1 MPLSALCQTLSDKA
15 CQEILLIQ
23 KVMENSM
30 SVEKK
35 NGCYV
40 FKTVF
45 AHWYLEGAADKQWQ
59 VVGHLPIRYMDNL
72 MHSIPFEGYDNRPVN
87 SVTFEFSSDNITI
100 KIYDRIQLNC
110 EFDKTGT
117 EKAPNDPFVEYL
129 GCTSGKSEIINGIIL
144 FDDGPNIETQVL
156 YSCSHS
162 KLHLKMGVPGSRL
175 VAGRVRRA
183 RAIFHFAPW
192 RFVHQQTVTYDLNK
206 IAKSLGVS
214 KKQLA
219 YSMIEK
225 GIKGIVTNKEGIYTD
240 IKDRD
245 LRYFKYCLWNIF
257 GDNRDLNKSFQSSL
271 PKVKAMDKE
280 QILIKADTY
289 FGKAKNLIK
298 NGNRGQA
305 IEMLDTVSIYYK
317 EALAW
322 CTNDAEKREVMEKYL
337 SSLRTQTFN
346 AYRLMK
352 AQGKYQEVFERNY
365 EYFNNY
371 YREDAKLY
379 WIVVENGLGIVAL
392 DIKDFD
398 DAILHL
404 TNVINEME
412 ENHDRNHAIE
422 VMLLLCKAYIGAN
435 RTKEAREL
443 VDIILEEQPQN
454 NEVLEYKKILDKK

>member
-23 KVMENSM
+23 KVMENNM

-35 NGCYV
+35 NGCYI

-59 VVGHLPIRYMDNL
+59 VVGHLPTRYMADDL
-72 MHSIPFEGYDNRPVN
+72 MYSIPFEGYDHRPIN
-87 SVTFEFSSDNITI
+87 SVTFEFSSNNIKI
-100 KIYDRIQLNC
+100 KIYDRLQLNC
-110 EFDKTGT
+110 DFDKNGT

-129 GCTSGKSEIINGIIL
+129 RCKSGKSETINGMIL
-144 FDDGPNIETQVL
+144 FDDGPNIETQAL
-156 YSCSHS
+156 YTCSHS
-162 KLHLKMGVPGSRL
+162 KRHLKMGVPGSKIVR
-175 VAGRVRRA
+175 GRVRRA
-183 RAIFHFAPW
+183 RAIDFYAPW
-192 RFVHQQTVTYDLNK
+192 QFVHQQTVTYDLNK
-206 IAKSLGVS
+206 IAKSMGVS

-245 LRYFKYCLWNIF
+245 LRYFIYCLWNLF
-257 GDNRDLNKSFQSSL
+257 GDKSDLNKSFQQT
-271 PKVKAMDKE
+271 PPIAEAMNKE
-280 QILIKADTY
+280 QILNRANTY
-289 FGKAKNLIK
+289 FEKAKNLIK

-322 CTNDAEKREVMEKYL
+322 CTNSEEKLEVMEKYL

-352 AQGKYQEVFERNY
+352 TQGKYQEVFERNY

-371 YREDAKLY
+371 YREDAKAY
-379 WIVVENGLGIVAL
+379 WIAVENGLGLVAL
-392 DIKDFD
+392 EIKDFD

-404 TNVINEME
+404 TNVVNEME
-412 ENHDRNHAIE
+412 GHPDKNLTIKE
-422 VMLLLCKAYIGAN
+422 MLWLCKAYIGAN
-435 RTKEAREL
+435 RVEEAREL

-454 NEVLEYKKILDKK
+454 NEALEYKKILDK